1 MNIKLSCDMD
11 IFRHFELANILAIK
25 VCKETWPSMSRGII
39 EFGYYNEHR
48 IDECLFVCLMMEL
61 L

>member
-25 VCKETWPSMSRGII
+25 VCKET
-39 EFGYYNEHR
+39 
-48 IDECLFVCLMMEL
+48 
-61 L
+61 